1 MHTVPAIEP
10 RYVWAY
16 QRAWSCS
23 ILAQIA
29 DSCQHR
35 LHSASSAELSRLL
48 VPASA
53 AQHRLHRLPLAFAYQ
68 LVAGC
73 LLVLPINLQQ
83 GAYELFSRVPMAF
96 AYQAVTK
103 CLFVLLSTCSRVP
116 INF

>member
-1 MHTVPAIEP
+1 MHAVPAIKP

-16 QRAWSCS
+16 QQAWSCS
-23 ILAQIA
+23 VLAQIA

-48 VPASA
+48 APASA
-53 AQHRLHRLPLAFAYQ
+53 AQHRLPLAFAYQ
-68 LVAGC
+68 FVAGC

-96 AYQAVTK
+96 AYQVVAE
-103 CLFVLLSTCSRVP
+103 CLLFLP
-116 INF
+116 INL